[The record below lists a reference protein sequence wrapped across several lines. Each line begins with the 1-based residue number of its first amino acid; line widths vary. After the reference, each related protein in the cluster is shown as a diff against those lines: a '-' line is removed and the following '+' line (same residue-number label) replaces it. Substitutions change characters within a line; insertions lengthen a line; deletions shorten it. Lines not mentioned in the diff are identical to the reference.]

1 MLGEKIKQ
9 LRNEKGLTQKEL
21 ADQLFVTAQAVSRWE
36 NNEVEPSLATI
47 SQIAHIFGVTVDELI
62 GAQVENPA
70 PQVKEEAPAPKVIVE
85 KEIIYK
91 EPKPVLAVCEK
102 CNKPI
107 YDGTKIVRKEGH
119 VYCWDCNTKMKKQA
133 LEQKIAY
140 GKEQRVKSFVWSG
153 IWTAL
158 ILVAAIFGIVSNPA
172 YETSVKI
179 SAIVTSLLFF
189 PFFSCLYLKNN
200 FVGDMFCAILEWGFV
215 RFPTLIFTLD
225 LDGIVW
231 LLTVKLLF
239 WILGIL
245 FAIAAG
251 FLALVI
257 SLIVSPF
264 VYPFALVKNFRYPE
278 RTEM

>member
-62 GAQVENPA
+62 GAQVEKPA
-70 PQVKEEAPAPKVIVE
+70 PQVKEEAPAPQVIVE

-107 YDGTKIVRKEGH
+107 YDGTQIVRKEGH

-140 GKEQRVKSFVWSG
+140 GKNQRVKSFVWSG

-158 ILVAAIFGIVSNPA
+158 ILVVTIFGTVSNPA
-172 YETSVKI
+172 FETSAKI

-245 FAIAAG
+245 FAIATG

-257 SLIVSPF
+257 SLIISPF